1 MVQPLICGTRV
12 CDFVFKVGVTNL
24 SEEKKKIKAFQKN
37 LLNYLASRLTEQHRQ
52 MPIESRDNYCI

>member
-24 SEEKKKIKAFQKN
+24 SEEKKNKSLPKESIKLSSFKV
-37 LLNYLASRLTEQHRQ
+37 
-52 MPIESRDNYCI
+52 D